1 MYLFLLSVSVGKMTG
16 DMKMMKI
23 SSAIDD
29 IINKEFNAVEK
40 TMIRDLKRELKCSKN
55 RVKNEISRLLGEQ
68 NQTYVGKLEFRNK
81 ISETILTGEE
91 IKGEG
96 NTCLEVA
103 LTDNNTGHV
112 VDTGPQSSA
121 SVEIVVLKREFD
133 ACEGD
138 TEFDDNIVGEVEGK
152 NALLAGDVR
161 VNLRRGIGVLQ
172 TIKFK
177 HNTIKQN
184 PPVFRLGA
192 RVVDSFEGT
201 RVKEAKTEIFT
212 VKDFRSKYYR
222 KHDIPSLSDEVWRLQ
237 NIRKGGEVEKRLQA
251 AKVCTVEDFLIQLLK
266 DPQELK
272 RNVNLGDKKWE
283 TTVNHA
289 RTCSIEERMY
299 RYMNFQQNTG
309 IVFDLLGKGIAL
321 FKKGQYAPINMYS
334 EKDKALID
342 ELLSSAF
349 EHWKDIIPLQNKIEL
364 QHFISF
370 VTSGGSQ
377 YSFQSEHAGVHD
389 KPGPSKMTGD
399 TQLSSSL
406 QGRGEPSVKESSIGD
421 VENVHNHPSCDPH
434 PCTSLVTSVDPLDSV
449 QPERTHLHDKP
460 GPSEM
465 TGDKQLSSSLRGRGE
480 TSVKEFSMGDVEIEH
495 NHSSCVPNPHTSLV
509 TSVDPL
515 DSVQPKHIGLHDE
528 PGPSDMTGDK
538 QLSSSLRG
546 RGETSV
552 KEFSM
557 GDVEIEHNHSSCVP
571 NPHTS
576 LVTSVDPL
584 DSVQPKHIGLR
595 DEPGPSD
602 MTGDKQLSSS
612 LRGRGETSVKE
623 FSMGDVEIEHNHS
636 SCVPNPHTSLVTSV
650 DPLDSVQPK
659 HIGLHDEPGPSDMT
673 GDKQLSSS
681 LRGRGETS
689 VKEFSMGDV
698 EIEHNHSSCVPN
710 PHTSLVTSVD
720 PLDSVQPKHIGLHDE
735 PCPIDDVYSSLE
747 MLYPHLSEPSASQL
761 RIGNVN
767 TQQDGPIHSPG
778 FCDQAF
784 DYYNPDFQNDNDYM
798 ESDKPH

>member
-1 MYLFLLSVSVGKMTG
+1 MYLFLLSVSVGKMTD
-16 DMKMMKI
+16 DMKI
-23 SSAIDD
+23 LSAIVID
-29 IINKEFNAVEK
+29 IIKKELNAA
-40 TMIRDLKRELKCSKN
+40 RKRMKKELKHAEIRATN
-55 RVKNEISRLLGEQ
+55 RILSLFGKQ

-103 LTDNNTGHV
+103 LIDNNTGHV

-121 SVEIVVLKREFD
+121 SVEIVVLKGEFD

-152 NALLAGDVR
+152 NALLAGNVS
-161 VNLRRGIGVLQ
+161 VKLRRGIGVLQ

-177 HNTIKQN
+177 HNTTKLN
-184 PPVFRLGA
+184 SPVFRLGA

-212 VKDFRSKYYR
+212 VKDFRRKYYINH
-222 KHDIPSLSDEVWRLQ
+222 KIPSLSDEVWRLQ
-237 NIRKGGEVEKRLQA
+237 NIRKGGKVEERLRD

-283 TTVNHA
+283 ATVNRA
-289 RTCSIEERMY
+289 RTCSFDERMY
-299 RYMNFQQNTG
+299 CYINFQQKTG

-334 EKDKALID
+334 ENDKAHID

-377 YSFQSEHAGVHD
+377 DSSQSEHTGLHDKPGPSEMIGDKQLSTSLRGRDESSVKEFSMGDVGIVHNHPLCAPWPHTSLVTSGDHQDSFQPEHAGFHD

-399 TQLSSSL
+399 KQLSSSL
-406 QGRGEPSVKESSIGD
+406 QSRGEPSVKEFSMDD
-421 VENVHNHPSCDPH
+421 VEIVHNHPSFVPNPH
-434 PCTSLVTSVDPLDSV
+434 NRSVTSVDPLDSV
-449 QPERTHLHDKP
+449 RPEHTRLHD
-460 GPSEM
+460 
-465 TGDKQLSSSLRGRGE
+465 Q
-480 TSVKEFSMGDVEIEH
+480 
-495 NHSSCVPNPHTSLV
+495 
-509 TSVDPL
+509 
-515 DSVQPKHIGLHDE
+515 

-557 GDVEIEHNHSSCVP
+557 DDVEIEHNHPSCVP

-584 DSVQPKHIGLR
+584 NSVQP
-595 DEPGPSD
+595 E
-602 MTGDKQLSSS
+602 
-612 LRGRGETSVKE
+612 
-623 FSMGDVEIEHNHS
+623 
-636 SCVPNPHTSLVTSV
+636 
-650 DPLDSVQPK
+650 
-659 HIGLHDEPGPSDMT
+659 HIGLHDEPWP
-673 GDKQLSSS
+673 
-681 LRGRGETS
+681 
-689 VKEFSMGDV
+689 F
-698 EIEHNHSSCVPN
+698 
-710 PHTSLVTSVD
+710 
-720 PLDSVQPKHIGLHDE
+720 
-735 PCPIDDVYSSLE
+735 DDVYSSLE
-747 MLYPHLSEPSASQL
+747 PLYPHLSEPSASQL

-767 TQQDGPIHSPG
+767 TQHDRPIHSPG
-778 FCDQAF
+778 LYDQDF
-784 DYYNPDFQNDNDYM
+784 DCF
-798 ESDKPH
+798 EC